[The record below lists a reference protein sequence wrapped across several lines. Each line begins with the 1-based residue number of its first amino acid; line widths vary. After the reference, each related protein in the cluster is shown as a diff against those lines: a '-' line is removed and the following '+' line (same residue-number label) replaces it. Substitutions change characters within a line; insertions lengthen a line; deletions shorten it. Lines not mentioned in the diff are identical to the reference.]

1 MTYSF
6 LQMTSRGDYTKI
18 TIPIVFISSV
28 NHISLPFS
36 HLSLKT
42 PFNMPFSYSVIKYL
56 QILLQKKH

>member
-1 MTYSF
+1 MTYLF
-6 LQMTSRGDYTKI
+6 LQMTSRGDYTQI
-18 TIPIVFISSV
+18 IIPIVFISSV

-36 HLSLKT
+36 YLSLKT